1 MSGIVCAI
9 RGGPASQPTIEQAIV
24 TAKETGL
31 SLHFVY
37 IVNLDFLSHTASS
50 RVQIVSEEMHQMGE
64 FILLAAQSQAAAQ
77 KIAAEGEVRHGNV
90 GEEIIKLCH
99 EIQADYLVLGYPHPH
114 QEESLF
120 THEALAEFS
129 TNIEEQT
136 GAKVILAGGQT

>member
-9 RGGPASQPTIEQAIV
+9 RGGPASQPTIEQAIA

-31 SLHFVY
+31 SLYFVY

-50 RVQIVSEEMHQMGE
+50 RVQIVSDEMRQMGE

-77 KIAAEGEVRHGNV
+77 NIAAEGEVRHGNV
-90 GEEIIKLCH
+90 REEIIKLCH

-114 QEESLF
+114 
-120 THEALAEFS
+120 
-129 TNIEEQT
+129 
-136 GAKVILAGGQT
+136 